1 MWLITHNKGVSL
13 FLNVNLQDGLSDGL
27 NGGGHPLSYGGPPG
41 GGPGGGDTR
50 GGQSGVPGTSGPEQ
64 APVDLSQQAH
74 RPNGIL
80 HPDTSKFFCFTF
92 KHYTGSSI
100 EIRQHNMLHSNFAAI
115 FIVCSCE

>member
-1 MWLITHNKGVSL
+1 M
-13 FLNVNLQDGLSDGL
+13 SDGL

-80 HPDTSKFFCFTF
+80 HPDTSKFFCYTF
-92 KHYTGSSI
+92 KDYTGSSI
-100 EIRQHNMLHSNFAAI
+100 EIRQYNIIHSNSVGILRQFL
-115 FIVCSCE
+115 